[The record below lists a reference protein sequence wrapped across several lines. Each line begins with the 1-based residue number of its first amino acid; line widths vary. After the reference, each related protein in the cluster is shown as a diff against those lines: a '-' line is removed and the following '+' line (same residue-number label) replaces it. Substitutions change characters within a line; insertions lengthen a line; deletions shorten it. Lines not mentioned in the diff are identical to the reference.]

1 MAVATG
7 YLGRGGWIKWM
18 NRVVTA
24 RHSCLMLKVSGQ
36 LLSKAFEDFET
47 PPSIPER
54 APPINPLASIRSNEE
69 REEI

>member
-1 MAVATG
+1 
-7 YLGRGGWIKWM
+7 
-18 NRVVTA
+18 
-24 RHSCLMLKVSGQ
+24 MLKVSGQ